1 MNTTIES
8 LYQFFIS
15 SNGINTDTRSIHE
28 GDLFFALS
36 GENFDGNQYVETA
49 LNKGASHVVS
59 NDRTWSNHEQVTVV
73 SNVLKTLQELATY
86 HRRIL
91 NIPIIALTGSNGK
104 TTTKELI
111 ISVLSTQFTVK
122 GTKGNFNNHIGV
134 PLTLLSFDSSVE
146 IGVVEMGA
154 NHMKEIELLSTIAE
168 PNYGLITNYGKAHL
182 EGFGSVE
189 NIKKGKS
196 ELFDYLNA
204 TSGTAIIGRW
214 DPEQIV
220 RSSNVKQVFTPENT
234 SIFSEVPFLTFIA
247 QNELIKSKL
256 TGSYN
261 YHNALFAYTVGLV
274 MNISQKNII
283 AGIENYVPKN
293 NRSQIIT
300 SQNTKIILDAY
311 NANPSSMKVALENL
325 ALQKEA
331 NKIAILGDMFELGD
345 YALEEHQKMAS
356 LAEKLKFQHIYL
368 IGENFNRTE
377 TINSKKFKTKE
388 AFLKSFQFDV
398 DKQQVIL
405 IKGSRGMGLENI
417 LKAMDIKF

>member
-59 NDRTWSNHEQVTVV
+59 NDRTWSNHEQVKVV

-168 PNYGLITNYGKAHL
+168 PNYGLITNYGKC
-182 EGFGSVE
+182 
-189 NIKKGKS
+189 
-196 ELFDYLNA
+196 
-204 TSGTAIIGRW
+204 
-214 DPEQIV
+214 
-220 RSSNVKQVFTPENT
+220 
-234 SIFSEVPFLTFIA
+234 
-247 QNELIKSKL
+247 
-256 TGSYN
+256 
-261 YHNALFAYTVGLV
+261 
-274 MNISQKNII
+274 
-283 AGIENYVPKN
+283 
-293 NRSQIIT
+293 
-300 SQNTKIILDAY
+300 
-311 NANPSSMKVALENL
+311 
-325 ALQKEA
+325 
-331 NKIAILGDMFELGD
+331 
-345 YALEEHQKMAS
+345 
-356 LAEKLKFQHIYL
+356 
-368 IGENFNRTE
+368 
-377 TINSKKFKTKE
+377 
-388 AFLKSFQFDV
+388 
-398 DKQQVIL
+398 
-405 IKGSRGMGLENI
+405 
-417 LKAMDIKF
+417 